1 MSEKKS
7 LSKPKAEPKV
17 KKEVSKKVIKNEKNS
32 FFFSFVSTFSQALAI
47 TAILIL
53 LTVSFVVV
61 GLTKKVVIINNS
73 FEESPISYSDFS
85 NQSLITKKPKTFFGN
100 LSPQLSG
107 NSYSKDSYSSKT
119 VQGKGLDSP
128 AIIEPDVFKVYNYNY
143 IYTGEPLGILSNE
156 LAVYRRT
163 SLNLGDSISKFFSKQ
178 KIASFDL
185 ANLSNINLSNINLD
199 EDRPYGYSLYID
211 LKNSNF
217 SLYKNWQ
224 RWPQADDLI
233 PATLSDQEILN
244 ISNRFLRDYE
254 IDLSSYA
261 SGIVQTYQ
269 NVDYVSEVAT
279 VVYPLIVDNFLVYE
293 EYGDFSGL
301 TVQIDLKEKRVS
313 GLFGVTHNNYESSLY
328 DSQRDNELILKM
340 LKQGGRYPEYFTEG
354 DNVEEVDVEVGTPVL
369 ALAKIWRYADESRG
383 EDFLVPAYVFPVLS
397 KIDNPYF
404 SKKNIVIPLVKDF
417 YDNNNLDGPVFLP
430 AAG

>member
-1 MSEKKS
+1 M
-7 LSKPKAEPKV
+7 
-17 KKEVSKKVIKNEKNS
+17 
-32 FFFSFVSTFSQALAI
+32 
-47 TAILIL
+47 
-53 LTVSFVVV
+53 
-61 GLTKKVVIINNS
+61 
-73 FEESPISYSDFS
+73 
-85 NQSLITKKPKTFFGN
+85 
-100 LSPQLSG
+100 
-107 NSYSKDSYSSKT
+107 
-119 VQGKGLDSP
+119 
-128 AIIEPDVFKVYNYNY
+128 
-143 IYTGEPLGILSNE
+143 
-156 LAVYRRT
+156 
-163 SLNLGDSISKFFSKQ
+163 
-178 KIASFDL
+178 
-185 ANLSNINLSNINLD
+185 SNINLSNINLD

-279 VVYPLIVDNFLVYE
+279 VVYPLIVDNFFVYE

-383 EDFLVPAYVFPVLS
+383 EDFLVPAYVFL
-397 KIDNPYF
+397 
-404 SKKNIVIPLVKDF
+404 F
-417 YDNNNLDGPVFLP
+417 YLKLIILIFQKRILLFL
-430 AAG
+430 